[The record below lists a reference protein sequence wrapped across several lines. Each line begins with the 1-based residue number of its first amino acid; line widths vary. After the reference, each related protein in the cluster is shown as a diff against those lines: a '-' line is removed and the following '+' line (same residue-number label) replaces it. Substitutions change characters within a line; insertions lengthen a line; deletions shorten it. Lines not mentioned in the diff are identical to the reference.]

1 MKVVILGGVAA
12 GMSAAS
18 KIRRNDPNAEIVVY
32 EKGLE
37 TSYGACGL
45 PYYISGDN
53 DNLDLM
59 RIRKADEFRTKQ
71 NIDVKL
77 LHEAVGVNPD
87 EKIVRIANLE
97 TGEKFIDSY
106 DKLIIATGASPIIPP
121 IKGISQELTNL
132 FTVKTLQDGETIK
145 NYLGSDVKKVVI
157 AGAGYIGLEMV
168 EACHQQGKEVTL
180 IELQDGLLASV
191 DGEIGNMIANELSKH
206 NIIAKTSEKI
216 IEVITENNKIVKVV
230 TDKNSYETDM
240 LVMATGVRPNTKFLE
255 GTGIKLTDKGAV
267 DVNTKM
273 ETSIA
278 DVYSG
283 GDCATVYHKL
293 LKKNVYLPLGTNA
306 NKQGKMLADNICGD
320 SKELICAVGS
330 AAIKVLDL
338 EVARTGLSEKEAIAN
353 NVPYKSVTT
362 KAPIHAPYYPGNS
375 DIFIKLIYCSD
386 TKHILGAQLA
396 GAKGVAL
403 RCNMFTILIDGKYT
417 PEQIQDLDFL
427 YAPPYSYVWDAVQL
441 AAGRIK

>member
-1 MKVVILGGVAA
+1 MKIVILGGVAA

-18 KIRRNDPNAEIVVY
+18 KIRRNDPTAEIVVY
-32 EKGLE
+32 EKGME

-59 RIRKADEFRTKQ
+59 RIRKADEFREKQ
-71 NIDVKL
+71 NIDVRL
-77 LHEAVGVNPD
+77 LHEAVELNPD
-87 EKIVRIANLE
+87 EKTVKIVNLQ
-97 TGEKFIDSY
+97 TGESFTDSY

-121 IKGISQELTNL
+121 IKGISKELANL
-132 FTVKTLQDGETIK
+132 FTVKTLQDGEIIK
-145 NYLGSDVKKVVI
+145 NYLTGDVKKVVI

-168 EACHQQGKEVTL
+168 EACHHQGKEVIL
-180 IELQDGLLASV
+180 IELQDGLLTSV
-191 DGEIGNMIANELSKH
+191 DGEIGSMIEEEMAKH
-206 NIIAKTSEKI
+206 GITAKTSEKI
-216 IEVITENNKIVKVV
+216 TEVVTSNNKVVKVIT
-230 TDKNSYETDM
+230 DKGSYDTDM
-240 LVMATGVRPNTKFLE
+240 LIMATGVRPNTEFLKD
-255 GTGIKLTDKGAV
+255 TGIKLTDRGAV

-273 ETSIA
+273 ETSLKDIYA
-278 DVYSG
+278 G
-283 GDCATVYHKL
+283 GDCATVYHKI

-306 NKQGKMLADNICGD
+306 NKQGKMLADNICGGD
-320 SKELICAVGS
+320 KELICAVGS
-330 AAIKVLDL
+330 AAIKVIDL
-338 EVARTGLSEKEAIAN
+338 EVARTGLSEKEAIDN
-353 NVPYKSVTT
+353 NIPYKAVTT

-375 DIFIKLIYCSD
+375 EIFIKLIYCPD
-386 TKHILGAQLA
+386 TKTILGAQLA
-396 GAKGVAL
+396 GAKGVAM